1 MLIEKILDRGIEK
14 LTVSQIMEITKSLGR
29 ATNTHKGGFG
39 FYAEMEKHVKNLL
52 FQGKMDFESLI
63 KVVEHLLPANIGSN
77 EFHAE
82 LEQFMI
88 HNFTTDNL

>member
-1 MLIEKILDRGIEK
+1 
-14 LTVSQIMEITKSLGR
+14 MEITKSLGK

-39 FYAEMEKHVKNLL
+39 FFAEMEKHVKNML
-52 FQGKMDFESLI
+52 FQGKLDFYGLI
-63 KVVEHLLPANIGSN
+63 KVVETLMPANIGSN

-88 HNFTTDNL
+88 HNFSAENL